1 MMKYLIAAL
10 GLVEWEAQFVSGLSH
25 PMFGMQV
32 QRRCV
37 DGVDIRAAIQISEC
51 QGVLVSDATPRINQD
66 LIAELSE
73 RKIKLIA
80 ITTDVDRWQDLGASH
95 CIELDSKNPLSA
107 IKQVS
112 ELMRDEPQAIEPM
125 SEPNG
130 LLIAVAGFGGACGRT
145 TTVKELGWQLSKM
158 GNRTC
163 MVDADTYG
171 PSLDQELGYEPNQNG
186 LLELCRSIERKSSNL
201 QTHFDLLP
209 MASENLSFVSGL
221 PRISRWTDLRV
232 STLRELWQKSRETFD
247 VVIAD
252 VGAVL
257 EIDHSLMHETSLPR
271 RHAASLTALESAQV
285 SILCARADSI
295 GITRL
300 VRGYLEFHELFAKSE
315 VHVVLWGV
323 TNDSESKDVRA
334 AVSRHTG
341 IESIFETAYDF
352 DVMRKALTRNTFVS
366 CLDSKNQVAK
376 EFESIAK
383 MLQQNLELQTQSK
396 VRPQKQR
403 RNLLKRAA

>member
-1 MMKYLIAAL
+1 MKNLIAAL
-10 GLVEWEAQFVSGLSH
+10 GLVDWEAQFVSGLGH

-37 DGVDIRAAIQISEC
+37 DGVDIRAAIQVSDC
-51 QGVLVSDATPRINQD
+51 QGVLVSDVTPRINQD
-66 LIAELSE
+66 LIAELAE
-73 RKIKLIA
+73 KQIKLIA
-80 ITTDVDRWQDLGASH
+80 ITSNVDYWQGLGANH
-95 CIELDSKNPLSA
+95 CIELDPKNPLSG

-112 ELMRDEPQAIEPM
+112 ELMRGESQVVEPTSDPR
-125 SEPNG
+125 G
-130 LLIAVAGFGGACGRT
+130 VLIAVAGFGGACGRT
-145 TTVKELGWQLSKM
+145 TAVKEIGWQLSKL
-158 GNRTC
+158 GAKTC

-186 LLELCRSIERKSSNL
+186 LLEVCRSIERRNSSI
-201 QTHFDLLP
+201 QTNFDLLP
-209 MASENLSFVSGL
+209 AVSENLSLMSGL

-232 STLRELWQKSRETFD
+232 ATLRELWRKSRDTFD
-247 VVIAD
+247 VVITD

-285 SILCARADSI
+285 SIICARADSI
-295 GITRL
+295 GIARL

-323 TNDSESKDVRA
+323 TSEAQSKDLRA

-341 IESIFETAYDF
+341 IESIFETIHDF
-352 DVMRKALTRNTFVS
+352 QVMRDALQQNTFVGK
-366 CLDSKNQVAK
+366 LESKNSIAK
-376 EFESIAK
+376 EFEAITSLIYR
-383 MLQQNLELQTQSK
+383 NLELQNKTPLRSK
-396 VRPQKQR
+396 PKRS
-403 RNLLKRAA
+403 LLKRAA

>member
-1 MMKYLIAAL
+1 MKNLIAAL
-10 GLVEWEAQFVSGLSH
+10 GLVDWEAQFVSGLSH

-37 DGVDIRAAIQISEC
+37 DGVDIRAAIQVSDC

-66 LIAELSE
+66 LIAELAE
-73 RKIKLIA
+73 RNIQLIA
-80 ITTDVDRWQDLGASH
+80 ITSSTDYWQDLGASH
-95 CIELDSKNPLSA
+95 CIDLDPKNPLAA

-112 ELMRDEPQAIEPM
+112 ELMRGETKV
-125 SEPNG
+125 SESTPDPNG

-145 TTVKELGWQLSKM
+145 TVVKELGWQLSKL
-158 GNRTC
+158 GALTC

-186 LLELCRSIERKSSNL
+186 LLELCRSIERKSSSV

-209 MASENLSFVSGL
+209 TASQNLSFIAGL

-232 STLRELWQKSRETFD
+232 ATLRELWRKSRDAFD

-257 EIDHSLMHETSLPR
+257 EIDNSLMHETSLPR
-271 RHAASLTALESAQV
+271 RHATSLTVLESAQI
-285 SILCARADSI
+285 SIICARADSV
-295 GITRL
+295 GIARL

-315 VHVVLWGV
+315 VHVVLWGA
-323 TNDSESKDVRA
+323 TSEAHSKDVRA

-341 IESIFETAYDF
+341 IESIFETGHDF
-352 DVMRKALTRNTFVS
+352 EITRKALQQNTFIGN
-366 CLDSKNQVAK
+366 LDSKNEISK
-376 EFESIAK
+376 EFQALATIIHK
-383 MLQQNLELQTQSK
+383 NLELQNKTPLQSK
-396 VRPQKQR
+396 PKRS
-403 RNLLKRAA
+403 LLKRAA

>member
-1 MMKYLIAAL
+1 MKNLIAAL

-37 DGVDIRAAIQISEC
+37 DGVDIRAAIQVCDC

-73 RKIKLIA
+73 RKIQLIA
-80 ITTDVDRWQDLGASH
+80 ITTNVDYWKSLGANH
-95 CIELDSKNPLSA
+95 CIELDPKNPLSG

-112 ELMRDEPQAIEPM
+112 ELLRGESQSIETQ

-130 LLIAVAGFGGACGRT
+130 LLIAVAGFGGSCGRT
-145 TTVKELGWQLSKM
+145 TAVKEIGWQLTKL
-158 GNRTC
+158 GARTC

-186 LLELCRSIERKSSNL
+186 LLELCRSIERKSSSI
-201 QTHFDLLP
+201 QTHLDLLP
-209 MASENLSFVSGL
+209 VASENLSFVAGL

-232 STLRELWQKSRETFD
+232 ATLRELWRKSQDTFD

-285 SILCARADSI
+285 SIICARADSV
-295 GITRL
+295 GIARL
-300 VRGYLEFHELFAKSE
+300 VRGYLEFHELFARSE
-315 VHVVLWGV
+315 VHVILWGV
-323 TNDSESKDVRA
+323 TSHSQSKDVRA

-341 IESIFETAYDF
+341 IESIFETEYDF
-352 DVMRKALTRNTFVS
+352 YGMRKAVLQNTFIS
-366 CLDSKNQVAK
+366 KMNSKNSIAK
-376 EFESIAK
+376 EYESIAK
-383 MLQQNLELQTQSK
+383 MLYQNLELQSQSK
-396 VRPQKQR
+396 TRLQMPK